1 MKLKKMIMVI
11 IINQVK
17 QSEMAA
23 FFLFKIYGKNGK
35 LIEMS
40 SDLPHE
46 AEVLFKSNTTFF
58 VENVNKGAR
67 HPLDK
72 SRKITEIILKEK

>member
-1 MKLKKMIMVI
+1 
-11 IINQVK
+11 
-17 QSEMAA
+17 
-23 FFLFKIYGKNGK
+23 
-35 LIEMS
+35 MS